1 MGKQKREATQR
12 VSKMASVARRRVVAS
27 ARRCSEDDAA
37 TAPLN
42 QDRRDFEAML
52 SFDLLQ
58 AASEVAYDERLHA
71 GLLEKVWSVAFP
83 GEAFKRVSDKWKHI
97 GFQQCDPV
105 SDLRGSGV
113 LGL

>member
-1 MGKQKREATQR
+1 
-12 VSKMASVARRRVVAS
+12 
-27 ARRCSEDDAA
+27 
-37 TAPLN
+37 
-42 QDRRDFEAML
+42 ML

-113 LGL
+113 LGLTHLSKFIENYQGSQSLSYDFPLAIASINVTAMLLSYLG